1 MASDVVIVLEI
12 VSQHSISADT
22 AEKRIEYAGAGIPH
36 YWIVR
41 MAQEDGPA
49 VSVERLRLTSE
60 RHYAL
65 EQITFR
71 GQDHLAVQTIDPLEL
86 TLSWEQLDEW
96 L

>member
-1 MASDVVIVLEI
+1 

-22 AEKRIEYAGAGIPH
+22 AEKRIEYAAAGIPY

-49 VSVERLRLTSE
+49 VSVERLRLTSD
-60 RHYAL
+60 RRYAL

-71 GQDHLAVQTIDPLEL
+71 GRDHLAVQAIDPLEL

>member
-1 MASDVVIVLEI
+1 MNALVRGTLASQVPMRPG
-12 VSQHSISADT
+12 T
-22 AEKRIEYAGAGIPH
+22 AEKRIEYAAAGIPH

-49 VSVERLRLTSE
+49 VSVERLRLTSD